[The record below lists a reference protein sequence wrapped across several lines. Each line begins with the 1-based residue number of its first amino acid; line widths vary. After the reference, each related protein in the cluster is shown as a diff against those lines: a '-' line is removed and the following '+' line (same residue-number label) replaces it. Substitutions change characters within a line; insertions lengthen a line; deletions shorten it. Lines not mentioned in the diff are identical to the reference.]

1 MALSLNFSELS
12 LTLTNNI
19 NKNNK
24 KKDGVFFTS
33 SICVDQTI
41 DIIHSHLIHSEKL
54 LNILEPSCGSCEY
67 VKGLERRYPTKFMNI
82 TGIELNEEIFNELQ
96 KTNILLSKN
105 INLNLIKDNFL
116 TRKFDCEILY
126 DLIIGNPPYYVM
138 KRSDIDKC
146 DRDLCTGRPN
156 IFVAFLLKSLKLLN
170 EGGILSFVLP
180 LSFTNCLYYDKTRK
194 HIIENFK
201 IIDIV
206 ECTGSFIDTTQET
219 IIFVVQRNNEMTNKD
234 YTLQLENNTILTT
247 KERVIELNKVLSNS
261 TTLFALGF
269 SVNVGNLVWNQH
281 KEELTDDPIHSRL
294 IYSSDI
300 KNTKLIMSK
309 FSNTEKKHYIDKDGC
324 NDIVL
329 VINRG
334 YGVGKYKFNYCIID
348 VDYDFLIENHLICIK
363 IRDVTTT
370 RDQIKV
376 KLNGIVNSFND
387 PRSHEFMKLYFGNN
401 AINSQE
407 MLHVFPIFSNQLNK

>member
-1 MALSLNFSELS
+1 MGSSSLHFSDLS
-12 LTLTNNI
+12 LTLT
-19 NKNNK
+19 K
-24 KKDGVFFTS
+24 KIDKTIKKRDGIFFTP

-41 DIIHSHLIHSEKL
+41 DIIYSHLNDKI
-54 LNILEPSCGSCEY
+54 LNVLEPSCGSCEY
-67 VKGLERRYPTKFMNI
+67 MKGLERRYETRVMNI
-82 TGIELNEEIFNELQ
+82 TGIELNEEIFNELE
-96 KTNILLSKN
+96 KTDILSNNPN

-116 TRKFDCEILY
+116 TRKFDTDCLY

-138 KRSDIDKC
+138 KRGDMDKR

-170 EGGILSFVLP
+170 EGGILSFILP
-180 LSFTNCLYYDKTRK
+180 ISFTNCLYYDKTRK
-194 HIIENFK
+194 HIIENFE
-201 IIDIV
+201 IINLI
-206 ECTGSFIDTTQET
+206 ECKGSFIDTTQET
-219 IIFVVQRNNEMTNKD
+219 IIFVVKKNEKRVNNKAF
-234 YTLQLENNTILTT
+234 TLQLESNTILTT

-261 TTLFALGF
+261 STTLFNLGF

-281 KEELTDDPIHSRL
+281 KEILTDDSKKCRL

-309 FSNTEKKHYIDKDGC
+309 FLNTEKKHYIEKDGS

-334 YGVGKYKFNYCIID
+334 HGVGKYNFNYCIID

-363 IRDVTTT
+363 IRDITKS

-376 KLNGIVNSFND
+376 KLNEIVDSFND
-387 PRSHEFMKLYFGNN
+387 PRSHEFITLYFGNN
-401 AINSQE
+401 AINTQE
-407 MLHVFPIFSNQLNK
+407 LLHVFPIFQK